1 MATKKNARSRR
12 STVIPDTTGK
22 QLVIVESPAKARTVN
37 KYLGSDYVVMASV
50 GHVRD
55 LPDKNP
61 KGIKDPVPGVDL
73 DHDFKPT
80 YQVIKGKANTVT
92 QLKQAAKNASG
103 IWLATDLD
111 REGEAIAWHLAEALR
126 VKLENAK
133 RVVFNAITKSEIEK
147 AFLHPRTIDTGK
159 VNAQQARR
167 ILDRIVGYQVS
178 PLLWKK
184 VAGRLS
190 AGRVQSVALRL
201 VVEREHEIAVFVP
214 DEYWKIMGYFTTD
227 LDRATA
233 LGEQWQKWLTEIP
246 KKRDNK
252 KPNGRTVREKNG
264 WLAEHNSLAAELI
277 KIDGRKFGPK
287 DIKTALAAVKSA
299 GFQLDEQI
307 ETQNPKAK
315 GAAQRI
321 IRLRGHV
328 AGGPAWRVKSIQT
341 KRMKSRPYAP
351 FITSTLQQTAANQLG
366 FPAQSTMRTAQE
378 LYEGVSV
385 HKMGSVGLITYMRTD
400 STHLSG
406 EAIKMDRDYIGS
418 EFGDQYLPA
427 KANFF
432 SSSNKAAQEA
442 HEAIRPTDVSLTPER
457 LRSSLNDRQYKL
469 YKMIWQRFVA
479 CQMTDAQWDST
490 TILISGTADHG
501 ELVFRATGRVLV
513 FDGYYKV
520 AGVPKTSDEV
530 MLPHMAEKQPL
541 AAIQIDPTQNF
552 TSPPPRYTEA
562 SLVKK
567 LEAEGIGRPSTYAQ
581 IIQVIQNRKYV
592 EKIQNLFHAT
602 DLGKVVTEKLI
613 EAFPEILQVGYTRD
627 MEQQLD
633 DVEEKHADWVQ
644 MLRHFYGPFKQSLE
658 AAYKDMEH
666 AKAEIQPSSH
676 TCPQC
681 GSDTVYRF
689 GRRGRFL
696 SCSKYP
702 HCKFAAPI
710 DRDGNPVSPEHTDIA
725 CPKCGSLTLLRKGR
739 FGQFL
744 SCTRYPACDGILNL
758 DKKGCVIPP
767 KIPPLLTDLPCPKCG
782 ALLNLRRS
790 ARGLWLSCSTFPK
803 CSGRLGWALLED
815 KTKTKWEKA
824 LKEHEKI
831 NPQVIIRKLD
841 GNPVGAAYKP
851 QAQNVGEAGEE

>member
-1 MATKKNARSRR
+1 
-12 STVIPDTTGK
+12 
-22 QLVIVESPAKARTVN
+22 
-37 KYLGSDYVVMASV
+37 
-50 GHVRD
+50 
-55 LPDKNP
+55 
-61 KGIKDPVPGVDL
+61 
-73 DHDFKPT
+73 
-80 YQVIKGKANTVT
+80 
-92 QLKQAAKNASG
+92 
-103 IWLATDLD
+103 
-111 REGEAIAWHLAEALR
+111 
-126 VKLENAK
+126 
-133 RVVFNAITKSEIEK
+133 
-147 AFLHPRTIDTGK
+147 
-159 VNAQQARR
+159 
-167 ILDRIVGYQVS
+167 
-178 PLLWKK
+178 
-184 VAGRLS
+184 
-190 AGRVQSVALRL
+190 
-201 VVEREHEIAVFVP
+201 
-214 DEYWKIMGYFTTD
+214 
-227 LDRATA
+227 
-233 LGEQWQKWLTEIP
+233 
-246 KKRDNK
+246 
-252 KPNGRTVREKNG
+252 
-264 WLAEHNSLAAELI
+264 
-277 KIDGRKFGPK
+277 
-287 DIKTALAAVKSA
+287 
-299 GFQLDEQI
+299 
-307 ETQNPKAK
+307 
-315 GAAQRI
+315 
-321 IRLRGHV
+321 
-328 AGGPAWRVKSIQT
+328 
-341 KRMKSRPYAP
+341 
-351 FITSTLQQTAANQLG
+351 
-366 FPAQSTMRTAQE
+366 
-378 LYEGVSV
+378 
-385 HKMGSVGLITYMRTD
+385 MRTD

-406 EAIKMDRDYIGS
+406 EAIKMGRDYIGS

-442 HEAIRPTDVSLTPER
+442 HEAIRPTNVSLTPDR

-469 YKMIWQRFVA
+469 YKIIWQRFVA

-530 MLPHMAEKQPL
+530 MLPRMAEKQPL

-602 DLGKVVTEKLI
+602 DLSIVVTKKLI

-710 DRDGNPVSPEHTDIA
+710 DRDGNPVSPEHTDVA

-739 FGQFL
+739 FGPFL
-744 SCTRYPACDGILNL
+744 SCTRYPACNGILNL

>member
-1 MATKKNARSRR
+1 MAKKKNARSTR
-12 STVIPDTTGK
+12 STAIPDTTGK
-22 QLVIVESPAKARTVN
+22 QLVIVESPAKARTIN
-37 KYLGSDYVVMASV
+37 KYLGSDYVVTASV

-55 LPDKNP
+55 LPDRNP
-61 KGIKDPVPGVDL
+61 KGTRDRLPGVDL

-80 YQVIKGKANTVT
+80 YQVIKGKAKTVT
-92 QLKQAAKNASG
+92 ELKRAAKKASG

-111 REGEAIAWHLAEALR
+111 REGEAIAWHLAEALN
-126 VKLENAK
+126 VIPENAN
-133 RVVFNAITKSEIEK
+133 RVIFNAITKSEIKK
-147 AFLHPRTIDTGK
+147 AFLHPRMIDMDK

-184 VAGRLS
+184 IAGGLS
-190 AGRVQSVALRL
+190 AGRVQSVAVRL

-214 DEYWKIMGYFTTD
+214 DEFWKIMGYFTTD
-227 LDRATA
+227 LDHATV
-233 LGEQWQKWLTEIP
+233 LGEQWQKWLTETP
-246 KKRDNK
+246 KKRDST
-252 KPNGRTVREKNG
+252 KPKGRTVREKNG

-277 KIDGRKFGPK
+277 EIDGRKFEPK
-287 DIKTALAAVKSA
+287 DIKTALAAAKPA

-315 GAAQRI
+315 GPAQLI

-385 HKMGSVGLITYMRTD
+385 HRIGSVGLITYMRTD

-406 EAIKMDRDYIGS
+406 EAIKMAREYIRS
-418 EFGDQYLPA
+418 KFGNQYLPA

-442 HEAIRPTDVSLTPER
+442 HEAIRPTDVSLTPDR
-457 LRSSLNDRQYKL
+457 LRSSLNNQQYKL
-469 YKMIWQRFVA
+469 YKIIWERFVA

-490 TILISGTADHG
+490 TILISGTADGG

-530 MLPHMAEKQPL
+530 MLPRMAEKQPL
-541 AAIQIDPTQNF
+541 AAIQIDPAQNF

-592 EKIQNLFHAT
+592 EKIQKLFHAT

-613 EAFPEILQVGYTRD
+613 EAFPEILQVGYTRN

-644 MLRHFYGPFKQSLE
+644 MLQHFYGPFKQSLE
-658 AAYKDMEH
+658 AAYKDMGH

-689 GRRGRFL
+689 GRKGRFL

-702 HCKFAAPI
+702 ECKFAAPI
-710 DRDGNPVSPEHTDIA
+710 DRDGNPVSPEHTDVA
-725 CPKCGSLTLLRKGR
+725 CPKCGSPTVLRKGR
-739 FGQFL
+739 FGPFL
-744 SCTRYPACDGILNL
+744 GCTRYPACDGIVNL
-758 DKKGCVIPP
+758 DKKGCIIPP
-767 KIPPLLTDLPCPKCG
+767 KVPPLLTDLPCPKCG
-782 ALLNLRRS
+782 APLNLRRS
-790 ARGLWLSCSTFPK
+790 ARGLWLSCSIFPK

-815 KTKTKWEKA
+815 ETKTKWEKA
-824 LKEHEKI
+824 LEEHEKI
-831 NPQVIIRKLD
+831 NPQVIVRKLD
-841 GNPVGAAYKP
+841 GDPVGNAYKP
-851 QAQNVGEAGEE
+851 QARDVGEAGEE

>member
-1 MATKKNARSRR
+1 
-12 STVIPDTTGK
+12 
-22 QLVIVESPAKARTVN
+22 
-37 KYLGSDYVVMASV
+37 
-50 GHVRD
+50 
-55 LPDKNP
+55 
-61 KGIKDPVPGVDL
+61 
-73 DHDFKPT
+73 
-80 YQVIKGKANTVT
+80 
-92 QLKQAAKNASG
+92 NASG

-126 VKLENAK
+126 VKPKNAK

-147 AFLHPRTIDTGK
+147 AFLHPRTIDIDR

-184 VAGRLS
+184 VAGGLS

-227 LDRATA
+227 LGRATA
-233 LGEQWQKWLTEIP
+233 LGEQWQKWLTETP
-246 KKRDNK
+246 KKRDSR

-277 KIDGRKFGPK
+277 EIDGRKFGPK
-287 DIKTALAAVKSA
+287 DIKTALAAVKRA

-406 EAIKMDRDYIGS
+406 EAIKMARDYIGS

-442 HEAIRPTDVSLTPER
+442 HEAIRPTDVSLTPDR

-469 YKMIWQRFVA
+469 YKIIWQRFVA

-490 TILISGTADHG
+490 TILISGTA
-501 ELVFRATGRVLV
+501 
-513 FDGYYKV
+513 
-520 AGVPKTSDEV
+520 
-530 MLPHMAEKQPL
+530 
-541 AAIQIDPTQNF
+541 
-552 TSPPPRYTEA
+552 
-562 SLVKK
+562 
-567 LEAEGIGRPSTYAQ
+567 
-581 IIQVIQNRKYV
+581 
-592 EKIQNLFHAT
+592 
-602 DLGKVVTEKLI
+602 
-613 EAFPEILQVGYTRD
+613 
-627 MEQQLD
+627 
-633 DVEEKHADWVQ
+633 
-644 MLRHFYGPFKQSLE
+644 
-658 AAYKDMEH
+658 
-666 AKAEIQPSSH
+666 
-676 TCPQC
+676 
-681 GSDTVYRF
+681 
-689 GRRGRFL
+689 
-696 SCSKYP
+696 
-702 HCKFAAPI
+702 
-710 DRDGNPVSPEHTDIA
+710 
-725 CPKCGSLTLLRKGR
+725 
-739 FGQFL
+739 
-744 SCTRYPACDGILNL
+744 
-758 DKKGCVIPP
+758 
-767 KIPPLLTDLPCPKCG
+767 
-782 ALLNLRRS
+782 
-790 ARGLWLSCSTFPK
+790 
-803 CSGRLGWALLED
+803 
-815 KTKTKWEKA
+815 
-824 LKEHEKI
+824 
-831 NPQVIIRKLD
+831 
-841 GNPVGAAYKP
+841 
-851 QAQNVGEAGEE
+851 

>member
-824 LKEHEKI
+824 LEEHEKI

>member
-147 AFLHPRTIDTGK
+147 AFLHPCTIDTGK

-201 VVEREHEIAVFVP
+201 VVEREQEIAVFVP

-406 EAIKMDRDYIGS
+406 EAIKMARDYIGS

-530 MLPHMAEKQPL
+530 MLPRMAEKQPL

-739 FGQFL
+739 FGPFL

-824 LKEHEKI
+824 LEEHEKI

-841 GNPVGAAYKP
+841 GNSVGAAYKP

>member
-80 YQVIKGKANTVT
+80 YHVIKGKANTVT
-92 QLKQAAKNASG
+92 QLKRAAKNASG

-126 VKLENAK
+126 VKPKNAK

-147 AFLHPRTIDTGK
+147 AFLHPRTIDIGK

-184 VAGRLS
+184 VAGGLS

-201 VVEREHEIAVFVP
+201 VVERENEIAVFVP

-233 LGEQWQKWLTEIP
+233 LGEQWQKWLTETP
-246 KKRDNK
+246 KKRDSK

-277 KIDGRKFGPK
+277 EIDGRKFGPK
-287 DIKTALAAVKSA
+287 DIKTALAAVKRA

-341 KRMKSRPYAP
+341 KRVKSRPYAP

-406 EAIKMDRDYIGS
+406 EAIKMARDYIGS

-442 HEAIRPTDVSLTPER
+442 HEAIRPTDVSLTPDH

-501 ELVFRATGRVLV
+501 ELIFRATGRVLV

-530 MLPHMAEKQPL
+530 TLPRMAEKQPL

-666 AKAEIQPSSH
+666 AKAEMQPSSH

-710 DRDGNPVSPEHTDIA
+710 DRDGNPVSPEHTDVA

-739 FGQFL
+739 FGPFL

-758 DKKGCVIPP
+758 DKKSCVIPP

-790 ARGLWLSCSTFPK
+790 ARGLWLSCSAFPK

-824 LKEHEKI
+824 LKDHEKI

>member
-287 DIKTALAAVKSA
+287 DIKTALAAVKST

-739 FGQFL
+739 FGPFL

-767 KIPPLLTDLPCPKCG
+767 KIPPLLTDLPCPKCV

-824 LKEHEKI
+824 LEEHEKI

-841 GNPVGAAYKP
+841 GNSVGAAYKP